1 MRLPALILAALLTT
15 SGAACGAAREN
26 DSRDPAAPGLTTQPT
41 SGTTRTTIYFLIDG
55 GAAPIGVRRTIRT
68 KSPYA
73 REALNALLAGPTLE
87 EQKSGITTAIPDG
100 TRLLSMTYKRHGAD
114 ETVNLAGLP
123 PRDTTDVMRTARIIT
138 QIARTLIGVSG
149 IERIWLEAD
158 GQPWGFTLRDGSVE
172 AGPFDY
178 GDLPSW
184 DIGAGC
190 PGTET
195 VVCDHFV
202 ALP

>member
-1 MRLPALILAALLTT
+1 MIVALATAL
-15 SGAACGAAREN
+15 GVACGAGRE
-26 DSRDPAAPGLTTQPT
+26 SGSAGGAQAMTRQPT
-41 SGTTRTTIYFLIDG
+41 TGTTRTTIYFLIDD

-68 KSPYA
+68 RSPYA
-73 REALNALLAGPTLE
+73 REALNALVAGPTPE
-87 EQKSGITTAIPDG
+87 EQEHGIKSALPEG

-123 PRDTTDVMRTARIIT
+123 PPGTTDVMRKARIIT
-138 QIARTLIGVSG
+138 QVARTLIGVSG
-149 IERIWLEAD
+149 IERISLEVD
-158 GQPWGFTLRDGSVE
+158 GEPWGLMLRDGTID

-178 GDLPSW
+178 RDLAGW
-184 DIGAGC
+184 DVRAGC

-195 VVCDHFV
+195 VVCDHFI